1 MKTLACT
8 YLHPAYCEGELSGVV
23 SMRAE
28 RFGCG
33 SVCLKSKFLYSIKDR
48 SMQVVR
54 ISTLTD
60 LAPLADSWN
69 QLAGDV
75 PFRRHEWLE
84 SWWQHYGDH
93 HELYVLAIID
103 FDGSVIG
110 LAPLYLENSHQ
121 GRTLRLLGSG
131 EVCTDYLTIL
141 SLSGN
146 RKKVAI
152 VLAEWLV
159 DNSIHDPW
167 DLLWLENVPSSD
179 AGVACLVEAL
189 WHKGFSVHR
198 SQGIRCWRISLPE
211 TWDKYLAM
219 MSRSHRKQLR
229 RIGRRDFDTGRA
241 ILRTVKTSEELELG
255 MEILVDLHQKRRLSL
270 NEPGCFASSQF
281 AGFLHQTAPRLLASG
296 QLRLHWLEL
305 EGVPV
310 AVEFQLCGEK
320 TTYAYQA
327 GVDPTHLDDE
337 PGSLINIATIQQAI
351 EEGKTGFDFLRGDE
365 AYKAHWRAVPI
376 ETTNVRVVPNRVSSQ
391 MRHNVWLAGN
401 RIKDWIKVGLAR
413 TGKY

>member
-1 MKTLACT
+1 MRARR
-8 YLHPAYCEGELSGVV
+8 SGVD
-23 SMRAE
+23 SIRSE
-28 RFGCG
+28 
-33 SVCLKSKFLYSIKDR
+33 SDFLYSIKDR

-93 HELYVLAIID
+93 HELYVLAVID

-141 SLSGN
+141 SSPGN
-146 RKKVAI
+146 CQKVAI

-159 DNSIHDPW
+159 DESGQDPW

-179 AGVACLVEAL
+179 AGVASLVEAL
-189 WHKGFSVHR
+189 WHEGFSVHR

-229 RIGRRDFDTGRA
+229 RLGRRDFDTGRA
-241 ILRTVKTSEELELG
+241 ILRTAETSEELELG

-270 NEPGCFASSQF
+270 NEPGCFASRRF

-305 EGVPV
+305 EGDPV
-310 AVEFQLCGEK
+310 AVEFQLCGDE

-327 GVDPTHLDDE
+327 GVDPAHLDDD
-337 PGSLINIATIQQAI
+337 PGSLINIATMQQAI
-351 EEGKTGFDFLRGDE
+351 EQGKTGFDFLRGDE

-391 MRHNVWLAGN
+391 VRHNVWLAGN